1 MDSSSDSFLSFV
13 YLPVPLLVRG
23 IEKLLFVLIH
33 WYDLYCYSPLQIC
46 LSPMVSRI
54 PRSLRIGGRQ
64 LTIFTANIVSWARTL
79 LVIPVAYCLKYDYN
93 VTAFSLIMFHD
104 FLDHLDGIVAK
115 VQKQVYGPLDDPL
128 LGGFMDAFC
137 DKIVNVFSLWTILMV
152 TDFSGM
158 SAFESLVYLLACSI
172 IITYEFIL
180 GVVRV
185 QDYFSAYY
193 ARKYGK
199 LDQSVQSNTAAV
211 MEGKLKE
218 KLESLGI
225 GFLCLSQS
233 SRIPIESIGGVVGV
247 ACLFLSVRLA
257 HASLQYKLTTRGT
270 PENDRKENPPED
282 SSQETESETQPVTN
296 AIKTKQLKEEDD
308 EKEDK
313 GSLSYSSKEASHTK
327 RFNSVD
333 LVKGEYM
340 SDDDEKDDSAEKD
353 LLSRSFTRSHSIPIL
368 EINAKK
374 VDKVYTI
381 GCFDLFHKGHVILIN
396 RMKEI
401 GKQVIVGVH
410 DSRSIFKLKKRVPID
425 STAKRMAN
433 VKQHADIVFCVHGTD
448 PTPYLKCIFDQNEE
462 CTSIYVRGDDMTNFP
477 SRATCE
483 NLMPIHF
490 LPYTQSVSSTKIR
503 KEMNNATMFGPHVH
517 HEDHTMFY

>member
-1 MDSSSDSFLSFV
+1 M
-13 YLPVPLLVRG
+13 
-23 IEKLLFVLIH
+23 
-33 WYDLYCYSPLQIC
+33 
-46 LSPMVSRI
+46 SPMVSRI
-54 PRSLRIGGRQ
+54 PRSVRLGERE

-93 VTAFSLIMFHD
+93 VTAFLLIMFHD

-115 VQKQVYGPLDDPL
+115 VQKQVYGPLDDPI

-152 TDFSGM
+152 TDFSRM
-158 SAFESLVYLLACSI
+158 TAYESLAYLLVCSI

-193 ARKYGK
+193 AREYGK
-199 LDQSVQSNTAAV
+199 LGQSVQSNTAAV

-233 SRIPIESIGGVVGV
+233 SRIPIESIGGILGVV
-247 ACLFLSVRLA
+247 CLLLSVRLA
-257 HASLQYKLTTRGT
+257 HASLRHKLTARGN
-270 PENDRKENPPED
+270 PETHSKERLPED
-282 SSQETESETQPVTN
+282 SCQKTESKTQAVTN
-296 AIKTKQLKEEDD
+296 AIQTKQMKEE
-308 EKEDK
+308 EEETEDK
-313 GSLSYSSKEASHTK
+313 ESFSYASKDTSPTK

-340 SDDDEKDDSAEKD
+340 SDEEEKDDLPETD
-353 LLSRSFTRSHSIPIL
+353 LLSRSLTRSHSIPIL
-368 EINAKK
+368 EISRKK
-374 VDKVYTI
+374 VDKVYTV
-381 GCFDLFHKGHVILIN
+381 GCFDLFHKGHVILIK

-425 STAKRMAN
+425 STEKRMAN

-448 PTPYLKCIFDQNEE
+448 PTPYLKCIFDRNED
-462 CTSIYVRGDDMTNFP
+462 CTSIYARGDDMPNFP

-503 KEMNNATMFGPHVH
+503 NETNNATMFGPHVH